1 MKLHASLVETVENP
15 VGASLLAKAPNQS
28 TSMLNVQPPSRASS
42 LPQGIVVFI
51 LAGVFSLALSGC
63 MVGPD
68 YHKPA
73 IELPMTFKEGSQW
86 QRAAANPQGALD
98 SQWWLAYQ
106 DPVLND
112 LIARSAKANQSI
124 IAAEAAYRLAQA
136 QVASSRAGLWPTVGV
151 GLSGARGVGGS
162 SSSSSTTT
170 TGVSSSGG
178 SAGVSQSVSATL
190 SASWEPDLWGLVR
203 RGIESSQASLQ
214 SSDALLAG
222 VRLSIDASVATNY
235 LGLRQLDMDVDLLQK
250 QQTINQQLLEMIQA
264 QTVQGTAT
272 NDQLLVA
279 QDQLATVIAD
289 LQTSQRSREQ
299 AEHALAVLVG
309 VAPAQFNLPAVDSY
323 NFVLP
328 MPPRTLPSSLL
339 QRRPDVVSAERV
351 AAAANAKIGVAEAAF
366 FPTLDLTAEAGYR
379 GTALGGLFS
388 VPNRIWTLGPALAET
403 IFDGGAR
410 EAAKQQAQ
418 ASYDQDVANY
428 RGTVL
433 SALQNVEDNLSAIN
447 HLHTQAQAF
456 EQMYQRNQQLF
467 GSQKAQQRAGIVSQQ
482 AVLTQQLVLL
492 QAEQNWRDT
501 QGLLSQGS
509 VALFQS
515 LGGGWQMPAD
525 H

>member
-1 MKLHASLVETVENP
+1 
-15 VGASLLAKAPNQS
+15 
-28 TSMLNVQPPSRASS
+28 MLW
-42 LPQGIVVFI
+42 VV
-51 LAGVFSLALSGC
+51 LGGC

-68 YHKPA
+68 YQKPA
-73 IELPMTFKEGSQW
+73 IELPMSFKEGAQW

-98 SQWWLAYQ
+98 SQWWLSYQ
-106 DPVLND
+106 DPILND

-151 GLSGARGVGGS
+151 GLSGSRGVGAGGS
-162 SSSSSTTT
+162 SSSGTST
-170 TGVSSSGG
+170 SSGG
-178 SAGVSQSVSATL
+178 SAGGVVQTVSATL

-203 RGIESSQASLQ
+203 RGIESSQASAQ
-214 SSDALLAG
+214 ASDALLAG
-222 VRLSIDASVATNY
+222 VRLSISASVASNY
-235 LGLRQLDMDVDLLQK
+235 LGLRQLDIDVGLLQ
-250 QQTINQQLLEMIQA
+250 QQQAINQQLLTMIQI

-279 QDQLATVIAD
+279 QDQLTSVVAA
-289 LQTSQRSREQ
+289 LQTAQRSREQ
-299 AEHALAVLVG
+299 FEHALAVLVG
-309 VAPAQFNLPAVDSY
+309 VAPAQFNLPSTANY
-323 NFVLP
+323 RFVVP
-328 MPPRTLPSSLL
+328 MPPLSLPSSLL
-339 QRRPDVVSAERV
+339 QRRPDVVSAERA

-366 FPTLDLTAEAGYR
+366 FPTLNLTGQVGYR

-388 VPNRIWTLGPALAET
+388 VPNRVWTLGPALAET
-403 IFDGGAR
+403 LFEGGAR
-410 EAAKQQAQ
+410 EAAVQQAQ

-456 EQMYQRNQQLF
+456 EQIYQRNRQLF
-467 GSQKAQQRAGIVSQQ
+467 GSQEAQKRAGTVSQQ
-482 AVLTQQLVLL
+482 TVLTQQLVLL
-492 QAEQNWRDT
+492 QAEQNLRDT

-515 LGGGWQMPAD
+515 LGGGWQGQSAAQTER
-525 H
+525 